1 MRNWIEDPF
10 KSVLFGTGL
19 VFVVC
24 GALASGMSLIDLF
37 V

>member
-1 MRNWIEDPF
+1 MNDWIEDPF

-24 GALASGMSLIDLF
+24 GALATGMAVIDIF